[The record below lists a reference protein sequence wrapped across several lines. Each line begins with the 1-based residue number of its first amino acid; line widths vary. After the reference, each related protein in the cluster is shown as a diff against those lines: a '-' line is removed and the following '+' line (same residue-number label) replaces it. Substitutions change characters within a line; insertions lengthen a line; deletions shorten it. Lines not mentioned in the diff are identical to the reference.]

1 MKTSAC
7 RPSEADFYDV
17 VVHVIGKMTGYEPYI
32 GVPARNV
39 QTEAIRLLGIDP
51 KKPPWPLEDSSPGS
65 GDGLFK
71 TIDRAWYKQ
80 TRHASNGSPAYCGR
94 PPKKEEPDAW
104 ALTVQG
110 VERAKQLRTTATLEK
125 SSPYRGVSPPTQ
137 EERFRNKTAEYLAAN
152 FPAILKR
159 AREHL
164 SHRMPRSAQLSKI
177 DDHVM
182 GWIERV
188 IRRDGLCSRLEN
200 DSRIPPSHICGW
212 MQRSAYT
219 DLRNE
224 GREPV
229 CRVGGSRTKKEL
241 RKRDEATWAETISLR
256 ASTPQEQLLANLSQ
270 EDILDALV
278 DEESLEETFAG
289 REAFEVLVDRLADLV
304 YRDAYP
310 NIPWNRLA
318 RRVFS
323 TYERKRLVTF
333 LVPWRSLLPIFG
345 SHLSRT
351 YDKDALGSSIADWL
365 IERREVDEVYAD
377 DQTLARIVRNHAE
390 TLSSTSIATKLE
402 PPDPTWHREI
412 LIDRF
417 LNGMTLAE
425 IASKRG
431 IHDASNRRRL
441 SKAINRAKEVALDA
455 CQAGA
460 FDDFLIQ

>member
-65 GDGLFK
+65 GDGLFGM
-71 TIDRAWYKQ
+71 INRAWYKQ
-80 TRHASNGSPAYCGR
+80 TRHASDGLRAFCGR
-94 PPKKEEPDAW
+94 PPKQEHDTW

-110 VERAKQLRTTATLEK
+110 VERAKQLRTATLER
-125 SSPYRGVSPPTQ
+125 SSPYREASPPTQ
-137 EERFRNKTAEYLAAN
+137 EERFRNKTAAYLAEN
-152 FPAILKR
+152 FPAIFKR

-164 SHRMPRSAQLSKI
+164 SHRMPRSAQLCKI

-182 GWIERV
+182 NWIERV
-188 IRRDGLCSRLEN
+188 IRRDGLCSRLETE
-200 DSRIPPSHICGW
+200 SRIPPSHICGW
-212 MQRSAYT
+212 MLRSAYT
-219 DLRNE
+219 DLRYE
-224 GREPV
+224 GGEPV
-229 CRVGGSRTKKEL
+229 CRLSGSRTKKEL
-241 RKRDEATWAETISLR
+241 QKRDETTWTERMSLR
-256 ASTPQEQLLANLSQ
+256 GSTPQEQFLAQLSQ
-270 EDILDALV
+270 EEILNALV

-289 REAFEVLVDRLADLV
+289 REAFHLLVDRLADLV
-304 YRDAYP
+304 YRDASF

-318 RRVFS
+318 RRVLS

-333 LVPWRSLLPIFG
+333 LVPWRSLLPVFG
-345 SHLSRT
+345 THLSRS
-351 YDKDALGSSIADWL
+351 YDRENLGSSVADWL
-365 IERREVDEVYAD
+365 IERREIDEVFAD
-377 DQTLARIVRNHAE
+377 DPTLARIIRTHAKK
-390 TLSSTSIATKLE
+390 LSSTNNAAKAI
-402 PPDPTWHREI
+402 PPDPAWHREI

-417 LNGMTLAE
+417 LNGMTLNE

-431 IHDASNRRRL
+431 IQDAPNRRRL
-441 SKAINRAKEVALDA
+441 SKTINRAKEVALDA
-455 CQAGA
+455 CQSGA